1 MKKIFLIS
9 AIIFLVLVVKA
20 QLPESEYRPIS
31 VHSCAEVFHAE
42 VEVTA
47 GEVDTISIPQNN
59 YRRIYFVHGLGG
71 NASALEQMANAFE
84 DNSLNISDFPA
95 RKCLTYRPEYS
106 NSTSNLTSAANTVK
120 EQVRSKAYYDI
131 EHYAMDP
138 DDAFLIGHSQGGM
151 VLRTMAH
158 LDLVT
163 KPTPMPSFGKG
174 YNGMVTLGAPLQGG
188 RILNNRNIIIN
199 MSDYACR
206 CLVEGPKN
214 EWYVNFISRLTV
226 GTEFADRA
234 CRVISNQLLPA
245 VFGNYFDGITNSYKV
260 GAPWIDSLNNDVANL
275 QYIKM
280 PKVAFYAIEP
290 QSRIF
295 WRTSNW
301 LVNDPNDEEAFQAND
316 DWAFYNDVFGTIYTK
331 YLANYEKSKLKKN
344 KVAWKNGLDWF
355 NTVDPQ
361 WQVVI
366 GARQYNI
373 IYRCKCPRNSIG
385 KPKDYVLKW
394 TALDCIDNHCDNL
407 FPVFWWE
414 VNSTIKE
421 NDGIV
426 LAESAANLPG
436 YTGGPV
442 RVYYNECNFQAKNR
456 GTSHMQMRNDG
467 GIKEKLYNL
476 LEGWYGKFFKTA
488 RK

>member
-131 EHYAMDP
+131 EHYALDP

-163 KPTPMPSFGKG
+163 KPSPMPSFGKG

-188 RILNNRNIIIN
+188 KILNNRNLIIN

-206 CLVEGPKN
+206 CLMEGPTSSFWANLILKSTIGR
-214 EWYVNFISRLTV
+214 EYGDTISTI
-226 GTEFADRA
+226 
-234 CRVISNQLLPA
+234 ISSKLLPA
-245 VFGNYFDGITNSYKV
+245 VFGDYFDGITN
-260 GAPWIDSLNNDVANL
+260 GHL
-275 QYIKM
+275 
-280 PKVAFYAIEP
+280 
-290 QSRIF
+290 
-295 WRTSNW
+295 
-301 LVNDPNDEEAFQAND
+301 
-316 DWAFYNDVFGTIYTK
+316 
-331 YLANYEKSKLKKN
+331 
-344 KVAWKNGLDWF
+344 
-355 NTVDPQ
+355 
-361 WQVVI
+361 
-366 GARQYNI
+366 
-373 IYRCKCPRNSIG
+373 
-385 KPKDYVLKW
+385 
-394 TALDCIDNHCDNL
+394 
-407 FPVFWWE
+407 
-414 VNSTIKE
+414 
-421 NDGIV
+421 
-426 LAESAANLPG
+426 
-436 YTGGPV
+436 
-442 RVYYNECNFQAKNR
+442 
-456 GTSHMQMRNDG
+456 
-467 GIKEKLYNL
+467 
-476 LEGWYGKFFKTA
+476 
-488 RK
+488 